1 MMNRENWFKRLA
13 KRAIVAS
20 LLVALVG
27 TGFGVKE
34 QANAAE
40 RQPIKLVFVHGSK
53 QMTLNGKTQQM
64 TTPLPVVKGVTMIPV
79 RTLANSVGA
88 SVYNDSKGTHIDTYF
103 NKVTLNAKMRGA
115 NRNGSYLVMPNE
127 ALTIN
132 GTMHVPL
139 SAVKLLWNA
148 GYVYNAQL
156 KQITITIQP
165 DPNVPPV
172 AKFNAPV
179 QVKLGEPVQ
188 FEDLSYDPDGKII
201 KTEWTGR
208 KSAYFEP
215 GVYTVTQSVYDND
228 GTWSP
233 KIAKDITVTD
243 EVMYTPYEYYM
254 RYGNP
259 GDKFAVD
266 AKLMN
271 TFDDVPTYETKGY
284 TTLYMSNAPERFFG
298 EGLLYEDELDG
309 PSRLFIHHRNGA
321 QERMKLA
328 VVVTNKQGYPIK
340 LTLGNRGLAG
350 PSVSAMQFGSAAI
363 TRYLIGSQPRELIV
377 EPGTSAVLLPELE
390 KIIMN
395 PDEGFS
401 GLLDVNMDGPLT
413 FSTMSLRETT
423 DALSSVFNLEQ
434 LEKVGNRGRFLDTDQ
449 FIEVNEKIGLTEGKL
464 RLGSRG
470 TSMVGVDALTGEMT
484 YNGGEYGAV
493 TTIKLKDVAYG
504 TRIILNPRAGIFQGA
519 VSVNGNVV
527 SVPTGG
533 HVNLGEGVLI
543 YTQKKP
549 EDGKAT
555 AKPPE
560 VTITY
565 SSPGASSLPILF
577 VFFPG
582 SDFE

>member
-1 MMNRENWFKRLA
+1 MNRENWFKRIA

-20 LLVALVG
+20 LLVTLVG
-27 TGFGVKE
+27 TGFGAKE
-34 QANAAE
+34 QADAAE

-53 QMTLNGKTQQM
+53 QMTLNGKVQKM
-64 TTPLPVVKGVTMIPV
+64 ATPLPVVKGVTMIPV
-79 RTLANSVGA
+79 RTMATSVGA
-88 SVYNDSKGTHIDTYF
+88 SVYNDSKGTHIDTYL
-103 NKVTLNAKMRGA
+103 NKVTLNVNMRGA
-115 NRNGSYLVMPNE
+115 VRNGKYMVMPN
-127 ALTIN
+127 AATRIN

-139 SAVKLLWNA
+139 SSVKLLWNA
-148 GYVYNAQL
+148 AYVYNAQL

-165 DPNVPPV
+165 DPNIAPI
-172 AKFNAPV
+172 ANFKAPV
-179 QVKLGEPVQ
+179 QVKLGEPVE
-188 FEDLSYDPDGKII
+188 FEDLSHDPDGKIM

-233 KIAKDITVTD
+233 QATQDITVTD

-259 GDKFAVD
+259 GDKFGVD

-271 TFDDVPTYETKGY
+271 SFEDVNTFETKGY

-298 EGLLYEDELDG
+298 EGLLYEDVLDG

-321 QERMKLA
+321 EERMKLA
-328 VVVTNKQGYPIK
+328 VVVTNMQSEAIK

-350 PSVSAMQFGSAAI
+350 PSVNAMQFGSAAV
-363 TRYLIGSQPRELIV
+363 TRYLTGSLPREMII
-377 EPGTSAVLLPELE
+377 EPGASAVLLPELE

-395 PDEGFS
+395 PGEGFS
-401 GLLDVNMDGPLT
+401 GLLDVDSDGPLT
-413 FSTMSLRETT
+413 FSTMALREWS
-423 DALSSVFNLEQ
+423 DALSSVFNLDQ

-449 FIEVNEKIGLTEGKL
+449 LIEVNETIGLKESKL

-470 TSMVGVDALTGEMT
+470 TSMVGVDALTGEST
-484 YNGGEYGAV
+484 FNGGEYGAV

-519 VSVNGNVV
+519 VSVNGHVV

-533 HVNLGEGVLI
+533 HLNLGEGVLI
-543 YTQKKP
+543 YTQIKP
-549 EDGKAT
+549 EDGQSAPKL
-555 AKPPE
+555 PPE

-565 SSPGASSLPILF
+565 TSPGASSLPILF

-582 SDFE
+582 SNFE